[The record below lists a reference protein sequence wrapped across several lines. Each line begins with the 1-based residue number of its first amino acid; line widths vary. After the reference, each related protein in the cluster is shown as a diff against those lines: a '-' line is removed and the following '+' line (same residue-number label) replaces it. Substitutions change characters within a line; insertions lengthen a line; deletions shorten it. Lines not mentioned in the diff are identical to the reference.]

1 MTMKCSIP
9 DSFSA
14 LGGGPA
20 NDPVVSVAQAHLIL
34 LILIYVANCLFE
46 KAESR
51 LKA

>member
-20 NDPVVSVAQAHLIL
+20 NDPVSVAQAHLIL
-34 LILIYVANCLFE
+34 LILIYVANCMFE